1 MTAAETPTR
10 IAGISVDPRAPAGR
24 YFAAVVTFTRGLVRR
39 GIAGAE
45 CASPPNRRL
54 MRRLTLFI
62 LCLAFVP
69 AMLRA
74 DTWMKV
80 REHADASYHHGTVDP
95 AVDSESEIW
104 IGGGRI
110 ASIDKDRHYI
120 IDVTA
125 GRLIVAEK
133 ADTAYVET
141 TLPFSL
147 SVILPEEVRPRAA
160 MFQATGEVT
169 RLEETRMIGG
179 RLCRGMDGTF
189 VDRLSRNQV
198 QRDRANRVDR
208 RGPAGRR
215 RDSRDYYDVVWKMNN
230 FNDGF
235 VAALKGMGGWE
246 MMTESVTYSEGQ
258 AVKSYSL
265 VEEIAE
271 KEAPAGVYEVPG
283 GYRKKEF
290 IRVGG

>member
-1 MTAAETPTR
+1 
-10 IAGISVDPRAPAGR
+10 
-24 YFAAVVTFTRGLVRR
+24 
-39 GIAGAE
+39 
-45 CASPPNRRL
+45 
-54 MRRLTLFI
+54 MRRLTLFV

-69 AMLRA
+69 AALRA
-74 DTWMKV
+74 DTWMRV
-80 REHADASYHHGTVDP
+80 REHTEASYHHGTVDP
-95 AVDSESEIW
+95 AVDSETEIW
-104 IGGGRI
+104 IGVGRI

-120 IDVTA
+120 MDMTA
-125 GRLIVAEK
+125 GRVIVAEK

-141 TLPFSL
+141 ALPFSL

-160 MFQATGEVT
+160 MFQTTGEVT
-169 RLEETRMIGG
+169 RLEETKMIGG
-179 RLCRGMDGTF
+179 RMCRGWMVHSWIDYLETRFNETERTVWIAEDLPVGEKVLDT
-189 VDRLSRNQV
+189 
-198 QRDRANRVDR
+198 
-208 RGPAGRR
+208 
-215 RDSRDYYDVVWKMNN
+215 YYDVVWRMNN